1 MNILFIAPYVPSRI
15 RVRPF
20 YFICELA
27 RRHSV
32 HVIALGETGGK
43 EVEGVQEIARAAAS
57 LRIVPHSRTR
67 GYLRSLAALPTVV
80 PMCTAFCRSP
90 EMSTAISDA
99 CRETDFDVA
108 HVEHLRAAHF
118 ASACHGLPVV
128 FDAVDC
134 LAGLF
139 RQMSETRKN
148 PLARVLMREEY
159 LKLRRYEPAMLRRFD
174 RVVVTSDSE
183 REAILSMNRELP
195 IETLPNGVDTD
206 YFAPGPEAKLPH
218 RVVFSGK
225 MSYSPNAQ
233 AATWFAREVF
243 PSLRNKWDDAEFVIA
258 GSGPPPSVR
267 ALGGQ
272 PGITVTG
279 YVDDIR
285 PFMSSASVA
294 VVPMRTAVGIQNKAL
309 EALAAGLPVVASP
322 LATRAFGG
330 DMPGVVEAGS
340 REGFAESVAELM
352 ASPEVAEQMGRDG
365 RAAVMER
372 FSWQSSV
379 DRLERIYE
387 AAIAGRKR

>member
-15 RVRPF
+15 RIRPF
-20 YFICELA
+20 YFIRELA

-32 HVIALGETGGK
+32 QVIALGETDRK
-43 EVEGVQEIARAAAS
+43 QIEGVQEIAQAATG
-57 LRIVPHSRTR
+57 LRVVPHSKMC
-67 GYLRSLAALPTVV
+67 GYLRSLAALPTPV
-80 PMCTAFCRSP
+80 PMCTAFCRSS
-90 EMSTAISDA
+90 EMSAAVAAA
-99 CRETDFDVA
+99 CRNTDFDVV
-108 HVEHLRAAHF
+108 HIEHLRAAHF
-118 ASACHGLPVV
+118 ASACRGLPVV

-134 LAGLF
+134 LTGLF

-148 PLARVLMREEY
+148 PLARILMREEY

-183 REAILSMNRELP
+183 REAMLSLDRELL

-206 YFAPGPEAKLPH
+206 HFVPRPQARLPH

-243 PSLRNKWDDAEFVIA
+243 PSLRNKWDDAEFVIV
-258 GSGPPPSVR
+258 GSDPPPSVR
-267 ALGGQ
+267 ALAGQ
-272 PGITVTG
+272 PGVTVTG

-285 PFMSSASVA
+285 PFVSSASVA
-294 VVPMRTAVGIQNKAL
+294 VVPVRTAVGIQNKAL

-322 LATRAFGG
+322 LATRAFGS
-330 DMPGVVEAGS
+330 DMPGIVEAGS
-340 REGFAESVAELM
+340 RERFVEAVAELM
-352 ASPEVAEQMGRDG
+352 ACPRVAEQMGREG

-387 AAIAGRKR
+387 AAITGRDR